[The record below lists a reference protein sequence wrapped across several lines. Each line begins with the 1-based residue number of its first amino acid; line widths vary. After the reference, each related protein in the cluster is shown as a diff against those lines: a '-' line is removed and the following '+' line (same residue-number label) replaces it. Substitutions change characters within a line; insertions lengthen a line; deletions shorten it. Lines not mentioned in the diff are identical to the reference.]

1 MAVNPGRPRT
11 VRILLGVL
19 LAIVLGAC
27 NVQGQGTPLP
37 VLETPDT
44 VLSPNPTGVQM
55 SAIPTEP
62 PELPVKVIS
71 QALVPDMQG
80 KLHVVGEVRNESGQ
94 NVTAV
99 VLTLVAQ
106 DAAGVS
112 VIKTGGGEVLLEV
125 TFAPFVADLANGQT
139 APFDYALPEGVSAP
153 ALLQIFV
160 SSFTPLNAELLPLQ
174 VEHVQVMTG
183 QGGEAVMVGELV
195 NQNPVAVSVSSTAA
209 ILRDEENVH
218 ISVGKASVLPGM
230 LQPAGDSLNQDRAPF
245 KIPFYTALPQGA
257 TWQVFTNV
265 VQTDP
270 VDTSMFAIDQ
280 AVNVYADSQGR
291 VHLVSSLRN
300 NAERAFTVQILAG
313 VYSITGS
320 VLDDGLI
327 LLPVDLAP
335 GEELPFDISGFNLL
349 DGRAAQQ
356 ARLDQYTL
364 QVDAARTIPS
374 EISWQKLAAEGNSA
388 TQEEQGMWIFKGRV
402 TNTSGADLQKM
413 VVIAVLKNNS
423 TGALAAV
430 SSAELVNPAGSIPSG
445 VYMDYSIEVM
455 ADPASSDAL
464 KPEVL
469 VFGAGG

>member
-27 NVQGQGTPLP
+27 NVQGQGTPP
-37 VLETPDT
+37 PALETPDT
-44 VLSPNPTGVQM
+44 VLSPNPTGVQI

-112 VIKTGGGEVLLEV
+112 VIKTGGGE
-125 TFAPFVADLANGQT
+125 
-139 APFDYALPEGVSAP
+139 
-153 ALLQIFV
+153 
-160 SSFTPLNAELLPLQ
+160 
-174 VEHVQVMTG
+174 
-183 QGGEAVMVGELV
+183 AVMVGELV

-209 ILRDEENVH
+209 ILRDDANVH

-455 ADPASSDAL
+455 ADPASSDTL